1 MSTIYKGK
9 VLFWNSFH
17 ILVCY
22 TRVLSDMY
30 KSPPPGS
37 SLERDAYLALWLKCR
52 SGEVDALGS
61 LSQREASEKLKTL
74 QRAFEDMG
82 QFSRLEIATPGNRKL
97 VQDIR
102 INLILVQQLVN
113 LRQELL
119 DSLRIVGEFSYAY
132 KLLHTDAFVK
142 QLQAVTRKDPQML
155 WKLGCLLWKM
165 RSVMDVPIF
174 RGRNGTHWYAMF
186 NRPSAG
192 VY

>member
-1 MSTIYKGK
+1 MYY
-9 VLFWNSFH
+9 V
-17 ILVCY
+17 
-22 TRVLSDMY
+22 RVLSEMY
-30 KSPPPGS
+30 KNPPPGS

-102 INLILVQQLVN
+102 INLTLVQQLVN

-132 KLLHTDAFVK
+132 KLLHTDVFVK

-155 WKLGCLLWKM
+155 WRLGCLLWKM

-174 RGRNGTHWYAMF
+174 RGKNGTHQYALF
-186 NRPSAG
+186 TALDIHA
-192 VY
+192 Y